1 MDRKS
6 TVKEIEHIIIS
17 IVNCIF
23 FSTFFVT
30 FVFYSHVHSYLFT
43 TKELFTTFLVFE
55 SHFFDSM
62 FQRNWFIICIKTKQS
77 SKVKGSSRGIWDP
90 CGFIIETLIW
100 FVSHYNFLSFM
111 CRANIWRSWQ
121 NSNIKQENIALLSS
135 GFGHSTLVTNQHNNL
150 KYAENDTQVEDYI
163 TSSQGS

>member
-30 FVFYSHVHSYLFT
+30 FVFSSHVS

-55 SHFFDSM
+55 SHFFHSM
-62 FQRNWFIICIKTKQS
+62 FQRNWFIICIKTKQFKQ
-77 SKVKGSSRGIWDP
+77 SKRIFTRNLRSLRIYNWN
-90 CGFIIETLIW
+90 INLICVALQ
-100 FVSHYNFLSFM
+100 FFHLCVEPT
-111 CRANIWRSWQ
+111 NIWRSWQ
-121 NSNIKQENIALLSS
+121 NSNIKQENVALLSS
-135 GFGHSTLVTNQHNNL
+135 GFGHSTLITNQHNNN

-163 TSSQGS
+163 TSFEGS